1 MKKLPFIF
9 LLVLAA
15 IFLGMDAHANPFVS
29 GKPSPANSFVMNFF
43 STPFLQ
49 QVLQI
54 QRQIHEALT
63 NQIEALKEGKSLA
76 ALWGLLLMSF
86 GYGIFHVLAPGH
98 GKVIVTSYFIGNEA
112 KWIDGV
118 WAGLIMSVGHTI
130 TAVGVVIVLYLLL
143 GLTQFGVLANA
154 RYVELLGYGL
164 ISAIG
169 IWLLWKAVKNKPEC
183 SVCHEKH
190 HGHAH
195 AHKHEHEHASIA
207 QSDSGKSLFA
217 VASLVPCSGSMIILL
232 FTVANGVLWAGVLAV
247 IAIALGMWLT
257 ITAIGTVSIFLRR
270 VVLESEEKAFHLGL
284 IKIVRVL
291 AALVV
296 VATGGL
302 LFIGTLYS
310 LGT

>member
-1 MKKLPFIF
+1 MKKTICILALACVA
-9 LLVLAA
+9 LLMGA
-15 IFLGMDAHANPFVS
+15 DAQANPFLS
-29 GKPSPANSFVMNFF
+29 GQASPANSLAMNFF
-43 STPFLQ
+43 ATPFLQ

-63 NQIEALKEGKSLA
+63 HQVELLKEGKSLA
-76 ALWGLLLMSF
+76 ALWELLLLSF

-112 KWIDGV
+112 KWTDGV

-130 TAVGVVIVLYLLL
+130 TAVGVVVLLYLIM
-143 GLTQFGVLANA
+143 GLTQFGVLADA

-164 ISAIG
+164 IAAIG
-169 IWLLWKAVKNKPEC
+169 FWLLSKALRNTPEC
-183 SVCHEKH
+183 GACHA
-190 HGHAH
+190 HGHHHDH
-195 AHKHEHEHASIA
+195 AHHHHSVT
-207 QSDSGKSLFA
+207 QSRSGKSLFA

-232 FTVANGVLWAGVLAV
+232 FTAVNGVLWAGVLAV

-257 ITAIGTVSIFLRR
+257 IAIIGTVSILLRR
-270 VVLESEEKAFHLGL
+270 VALEAKPSPFRLGL
-284 IKIVRVL
+284 IKAVRVL

-302 LFIGTLYS
+302 LFIGTLYN
-310 LGT
+310 LGG